1 MHNHDIFGHNEKA
14 TRTVLSFSPTSH
26 RNVDLA
32 SHKTY
37 HDFCTLLEDFNGV
50 FVLEGSF
57 YDCRSEIFPKQMTKT
72 SIIITDA

>member
-14 TRTVLSFSPTSH
+14 TRTVLSFSPTNH

-37 HDFCTLLEDFNGV
+37 HDFCTLLEDSNGV
-50 FVLEGSF
+50 FAL
-57 YDCRSEIFPKQMTKT
+57 
-72 SIIITDA
+72 